1 MFSWSKPMSI
11 STDACSETSVPT
23 NERVPSWAIET
34 SVSCCEGLVLGVLE
48 KSTAKEGCDKARSDP
63 ELPSKGLWL
72 AGLLL
77 AAASSNMG
85 GRDIVFLN
93 YE

>member
-1 MFSWSKPMSI
+1 
-11 STDACSETSVPT
+11 
-23 NERVPSWAIET
+23 
-34 SVSCCEGLVLGVLE
+34 
-48 KSTAKEGCDKARSDP
+48 
-63 ELPSKGLWL
+63 LWL